1 MLYFPKILLC
11 QFFTVTQSM
20 TFNKKFFTHRIQYLF
35 FIIFESLLLLLLLL
49 FKSLIVTTAEVYQY
63 HFLINKNKEKTLQWS
78 YNVIASNLQ
87 CDSFKLPKQVILT
100 FLGEMNTHL
109 NKP

>member
-35 FIIFESLLLLLLLL
+35 FIIFESLLLLL

-87 CDSFKLPKQVILT
+87 YDSFKLPKQVILT

>member
-1 MLYFPKILLC
+1 MPIFYSDTIHDF
-11 QFFTVTQSM
+11 QRVVFHTQN
-20 TFNKKFFTHRIQYLF
+20 TIFVFHNIQK
-35 FIIFESLLLLLLLL
+35 FIIL
-49 FKSLIVTTAEVYQY
+49 FKRLIVTTAEVYQY

-100 FLGEMNTHL
+100 FLGEINTHL

>member
-1 MLYFPKILLC
+1 MPIFYSDTIHDF
-11 QFFTVTQSM
+11 QQVVFHTQN
-20 TFNKKFFTHRIQYLF
+20 TILF
-35 FIIFESLLLLLLLL
+35 FIIFKSLLLL
-49 FKSLIVTTAEVYQY
+49 FERLIVTTAEVYQY
-63 HFLINKNKEKTLQWS
+63 HFLINKDKEKTLQWS

-109 NKP
+109 NKH

>member
-1 MLYFPKILLC
+1 MPVFYSDTIHDFPRVV
-11 QFFTVTQSM
+11 FHTQN
-20 TFNKKFFTHRIQYLF
+20 TIFVFHNIQK
-35 FIIFESLLLLLLLL
+35 FIIL
-49 FKSLIVTTAEVYQY
+49 FKRLIVITAEVYQY

-100 FLGEMNTHL
+100 FLGEINTHL